1 MAPDP
6 IVELRNS
13 ISAQL
18 GKFWRPSEDS
28 PRYGIA
34 TPATAIALREDVS
47 QEIASR
53 LHARP
58 DSTPGEKILEAD
70 TAATLP
76 LGARTKPRGIFED
89 DWSARPTP
97 ERPWPVILIH
107 GTCDTKG
114 IWQLLGTQLR
124 EDGWAVFAPDYGNR
138 ATQPIPESSQQLGS
152 YIDAVLNVTGAE
164 KAILVGHSQGGL
176 LARYWMRIDGGAEKV
191 RHLICLSSPNHG
203 TTQGG
208 IVSRLVRSGRQEAVM
223 RSIID
228 GWFGPAGMQQI
239 VGSKI
244 LLDTNVDGDLEP
256 GVTYT
261 CIATKNDAVVVP
273 PETCFLD
280 GSKVKDGTVRN
291 IYVQDFDK
299 RAVVM
304 HEDMPLDK
312 RVHAIVRTLLKLI
325 N

>member
-76 LGARTKPRGIFED
+76 LGARIKPRGIFED

-176 LARYWMRIDGGAEKV
+176 VSPLLDAHRWRRRKGPPSHLPKLPQP
-191 RHLICLSSPNHG
+191 RHDAGRNRQPACAQRTP
-203 TTQGG
+203 
-208 IVSRLVRSGRQEAVM
+208 RSG
-223 RSIID
+223 
-228 GWFGPAGMQQI
+228 
-239 VGSKI
+239 
-244 LLDTNVDGDLEP
+244 
-256 GVTYT
+256 
-261 CIATKNDAVVVP
+261 DA
-273 PETCFLD
+273 L
-280 GSKVKDGTVRN
+280 
-291 IYVQDFDK
+291 
-299 RAVVM
+299 
-304 HEDMPLDK
+304 H
-312 RVHAIVRTLLKLI
+312 H
-325 N
+325 